1 MDPQPI
7 EAFISYTH
15 KDETLRLALDDHLAL
30 LKNRRLI
37 DAWHD
42 RRIEPGGDW
51 AQAINANLSSAR
63 LILLLVTP
71 AFFAS
76 DYCQSVELKCA
87 LDRQRDDEASVIPV
101 IMKEG
106 DYVGAPFS
114 HLKEMPTDGLAKG
127 RSVTGKKWKNRDEA
141 LRDVTEGIRKQLE
154 ALQARRVVNQAER
167 VYRAKGG
174 RPPSAE
180 DRAEISGLVQSFGRI
195 VAGRRVL
202 WVDDLPENNTTEIAT
217 LQELGVQVATS
228 TSTADALGRLHS
240 DRFDLV
246 ISDWVRH
253 EPDTPAA
260 EGPAGPR
267 LLEAMRSQFLHQP
280 VIFYTGWM
288 SPPQLQENVTRA
300 MKAGATGVTASPR
313 ELLRWSIGELVRSAA
328 LDPAAAFIDIPLYTK
343 PL

>member
-1 MDPQPI
+1 M
-7 EAFISYTH
+7 
-15 KDETLRLALDDHLAL
+15 
-30 LKNRRLI
+30 
-37 DAWHD
+37 
-42 RRIEPGGDW
+42 
-51 AQAINANLSSAR
+51 
-63 LILLLVTP
+63 ILLLVTP

-114 HLKEMPTDGLAKG
+114 HLKELPTDGLAKG

-228 TSTADALGRLHS
+228 TSTADALGRLRS

-260 EGPAGPR
+260 EGPRRPATARGDAQSVTSPASDLLHGLDEPSATAGKCDARDESRRYRRNRKSALNCCAGPSANWSQR
-267 LLEAMRSQFLHQP
+267 SARPGSGLHRHTAIHEATLAFPVRACPRRRRRAEDRRRQPRRWGHRSQRL
-280 VIFYTGWM
+280 
-288 SPPQLQENVTRA
+288 
-300 MKAGATGVTASPR
+300 
-313 ELLRWSIGELVRSAA
+313 
-328 LDPAAAFIDIPLYTK
+328 
-343 PL
+343 